1 MIINNYNIHQ
11 STNLT
16 KAEFIIEI
24 DKFKSLIKNSK
35 NNIYPYSKLQA
46 SGALVSGGSVNLEIK
61 RLDTFNS
68 IAYLKKAITD
78 KDFTLL
84 NNLTSFMIFSLDIND
99 CLYKWINY
107 NSIDNIYK
115 HIYYYMAGVYTTS
128 SDIIKNKYK
137 EKLYEPVYKEVI
149 KIYNTHFSKFN
160 KNIIINDED
169 DLIKNKDYVLDYSH
183 QYRKVLIRE
192 CGLSP
197 ELIYY
202 PLSLKVSSI
211 LLPNLNRQWNII
223 PGTSRC
229 SYDIFYL
236 TSYDWYTIIN
246 HSPIIRT
253 KSIDSDNDWSR
264 FRNDFSKDLSIAEKL
279 KILL

>member
-24 DKFKSLIKNSK
+24 DKFKSLLKNSK

-46 SGALVSGGSVNLEIK
+46 SGAQISGGTVNLEIK
-61 RLDTFNS
+61 SIDTFNS

-84 NNLTSFMIFSLDIND
+84 NTLTSFMIFSIDIND
-99 CLYKWINY
+99 RLYKWINY
-107 NSIDNIYK
+107 NSIDNIYN
-115 HIYYYMAGVYTTS
+115 HIYYYMAGVYTITS
-128 SDIIKNKYK
+128 ETVRNM
-137 EKLYEPVYKEVI
+137 YEEILFKPVYE
-149 KIYNTHFSKFN
+149 KIINIYKTNFSQFDKD
-160 KNIIINDED
+160 IVINDED
-169 DLIKNKDYVLDYSH
+169 DLLKNKDYVLDYSH
-183 QYRKVLIRE
+183 QYRKVLMRK

-202 PLSLKVSSI
+202 PLPLKVSSI
-211 LLPNLNRQWNII
+211 LLPNLNDDWNII
-223 PGTSRC
+223 PDTSRC
-229 SYDIFYL
+229 SFDISYL

-253 KSIDSDNDWSR
+253 KSIDSNDHWSR
-264 FRNDFSKDLSIAEKL
+264 FRNEFSKDLSTAEKL
-279 KILL
+279 KIFL

>member
-1 MIINNYNIHQ
+1 MIINNYHIHQ
-11 STNLT
+11 STKLT
-16 KAEFIIEI
+16 KSEFIIEF
-24 DKFKSLIKNSK
+24 DKFKSLIRNSK
-35 NNIYPYSKLQA
+35 NNTYSSSKLQA
-46 SGALVSGGSVNLEIK
+46 SGAIIDLKI
-61 RLDTFNS
+61 RHLDAFNS
-68 IAYLKKAITD
+68 IAYLKKVITD

-84 NNLTSFMIFSLDIND
+84 NTLTSFMIFSLDIND
-99 CLYKWINY
+99 YLYKWINY

-115 HIYYYMAGVYTTS
+115 HIYYYIAGVYTITP
-128 SDIIKNKYK
+128 DMVRNTYK
-137 EKLYEPVYKEVI
+137 EILYDPVYKEVI
-149 KIYNTHFSKFN
+149 NIYNTHFSKFN
-160 KNIIINDED
+160 KNIVINNEN

-183 QYRKVLIRE
+183 QYRKILMRE

-202 PLSLKVSSI
+202 PLPLNVSSS
-211 LLPNLNRQWNII
+211 LLPNLSRQWNII
-223 PGTSRC
+223 PNTSRC

-253 KSIDSDNDWSR
+253 KSIDSDDDWSR
-264 FRNDFSKDLSIAEKL
+264 FRHDFSKDLTTAEKL

>member
-24 DKFKSLIKNSK
+24 DKFKSLIRHSKKNEYS
-35 NNIYPYSKLQA
+35 YSKLQA
-46 SGALVSGGSVNLEIK
+46 SGNLSGTAIDLKIRNV
-61 RLDTFNS
+61 DTFNN
-68 IAYLKKAITD
+68 IAYLKKVITD
-78 KDFTLL
+78 KEFTLL
-84 NNLTSFMIFSLDIND
+84 NSLTSFMIFSLDIND

-115 HIYYYMAGVYTTS
+115 HIYYYMAGVYTITPN
-128 SDIIKNKYK
+128 IVRNTYK
-137 EKLYEPVYKEVI
+137 EILYASVYKEVI

-160 KNIIINDED
+160 KNVVINNED
-169 DLIKNKDYVLDYSH
+169 DLIKNKDYVLDYSY
-183 QYRKVLIRE
+183 QYRKILMRE

-202 PLSLKVSSI
+202 PLPLNVSSS
-211 LLPNLNRQWNII
+211 LLPNLSRQWDII
-223 PGTSRC
+223 PNTSRC

-253 KSIDSDNDWSR
+253 KSIDSDDHWSR